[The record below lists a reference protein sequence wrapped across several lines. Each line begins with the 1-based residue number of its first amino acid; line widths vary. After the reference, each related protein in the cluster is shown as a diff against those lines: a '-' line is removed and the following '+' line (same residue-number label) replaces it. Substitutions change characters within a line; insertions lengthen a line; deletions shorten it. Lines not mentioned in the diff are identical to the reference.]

1 MNKKSN
7 QDNNI
12 FKWAT
17 KELSQDAIVAWL
29 LANPETDTAFVKS
42 LLKKKCPENFTIDD
56 IETQKNSIDVLVTI
70 KVDGEKQ
77 AIIIEDKTSTF
88 LHDNQML
95 RYIKTVA
102 DKRKYSKIYF
112 VLFKTGIVYSWEREE
127 FERQRDLI
135 EKGNKMFSLEK
146 LNDYYSKDKKLII
159 SGSYNKKEIDF
170 TNNIS
175 KIILSDIYTL
185 ENFNEFL
192 NENNI
197 DNAILGLIKSYYK
210 ENDTDKSNDKE
221 TKEKIYDMICAILEN
236 LKNKDREYTVRTII
250 PKGGGKRDY
259 DICIHCD
266 DYIKYK
272 EDNFNLIKPDKKSE
286 NYLILPFVRFV
297 KKDDESLKIEFSI
310 NYNIISDLKKL
321 HGYQPYLEMKKTF
334 SGLDWYESAQDDLRK
349 KYKEDP
355 KLVKRNKENQLKFIT
370 WTVDINNSIDKT
382 VVEENV
388 KSLIKYADEI
398 RNYLDQE

>member
-7 QDNNI
+7 KDNNI

-29 LANPETDTAFVKS
+29 LANSKTDTAFVKS
-42 LLKKKCPENFTIDD
+42 FLKKKCPENFTIED

-70 KVDGEKQ
+70 KVDGEEQ
-77 AIIIEDKTSTF
+77 AIIIEDKTNTF

-95 RYIKTVA
+95 RYIKTVT
-102 DKRKYSKIYF
+102 DKGEYSKIYF
-112 VLFKTGIVYSWEREE
+112 VLFKTGIVYGWESDE
-127 FERQRDLI
+127 FDRQRKLI
-135 EKGNKMFSLEK
+135 EEKENEMFSLEK

-170 TNNIS
+170 TNNNS

-185 ENFNEFL
+185 DNFKNFL
-192 NENNI
+192 TKNNT
-197 DNAILGLIKSYYK
+197 DNAILGLIKSYYE
-210 ENDTDKSNDKE
+210 ENDTDKSDDKE
-221 TKEKIYDMICAILEN
+221 AKEEIYKIICDS
-236 LKNKDREYTVRTII
+236 LKNKNREYAVRTII

-272 EDNFNLIKPDKKSE
+272 EDNFNLIKPVKKSE

-297 KKDDESLKIEFSI
+297 KKDDEPLKIEFSI

-334 SGLDWYESAQDDLRK
+334 SGLDWYKKAQDGLRQ

-370 WTVDINNSIDKT
+370 WTVDINDSIDKK
-382 VVEENV
+382 VVKENV
-388 KSLIKYADEI
+388 KLLIQYADGI
-398 RNYLDQE
+398 RNYLEQE

>member
-1 MNKKSN
+1 MNIKSN
-7 QDNNI
+7 RDNNI

-29 LANPETDTAFVKS
+29 LANSKTGTAFVKS
-42 LLKKKCPENFTIDD
+42 LLKKECPENFTIDD

-70 KVDGEKQ
+70 KVDGKKQ

-95 RYIKTVA
+95 RYIKTVT

-112 VLFKTGIVYSWEREE
+112 VLFKTGIVYRWERED
-127 FERQRDLI
+127 FNRQSKLI
-135 EKGNKMFSLEK
+135 EEKNKMFSLED

-159 SGSYNKKEIDF
+159 SGSYNKKIDF
-170 TNNIS
+170 TNNNS
-175 KIILSDIYTL
+175 KIILADIYTL
-185 ENFNEFL
+185 KDFKDFL
-192 NENNI
+192 KDNNI
-197 DNAILGLIKSYYK
+197 DDAIFGLIKNYYI
-210 ENDTDKSNDKE
+210 ENDTDKSDDKE
-221 TKEKIYDMICAILEN
+221 VKEGIYNIICDS
-236 LKNKDREYTVRTII
+236 LKNKNREYAVRTII

-272 EDNFNLIKPDKKSE
+272 EDNFNLIKPVKKSE

-334 SGLDWYESAQDDLRK
+334 SGLDWYERAQKGLRQM
-349 KYKEDP
+349 YEDKEDP

-382 VVEENV
+382 VIEENV
-388 KSLIKYADEI
+388 KSLIKYADDI

>member
-56 IETQKNSIDVLVTI
+56 IETQKNSIDILVTI
-70 KVDGEKQ
+70 KVDGKKQ
-77 AIIIEDKTSTF
+77 AIIIKDKTNTF

-95 RYIKTVA
+95 RYIKTVT

-112 VLFKTGIVYSWEREE
+112 VLFKTGIVYSWESDE
-127 FERQRDLI
+127 FDRQRRLI
-135 EKGNKMFSLEK
+135 ENENKMFSLEK

-197 DNAILGLIKSYYK
+197 DNAIFDLIKSYYK
-210 ENDTDKSNDKE
+210 ENDTDKSGDKN
-221 TKEKIYDMICAILEN
+221 TKEKIYNMICDS
-236 LKNKDREYTVRTII
+236 LKNENRKYTVRTII

-272 EDNFNLIKPDKKSE
+272 EDNFNLIKPVKKSE

-310 NYNIISDLKKL
+310 NYNILSDLKKL

-370 WTVDINNSIDKT
+370 WMVDINNSIDKT

>member
-42 LLKKKCPENFTIDD
+42 LLKEKCPENFTIDD
-56 IETQKNSIDVLVTI
+56 IETQKSSIDVLVTI
-70 KVDGEKQ
+70 KVDGKKQ

-95 RYIKTVA
+95 RYIKTVT

-112 VLFKTGIVYSWEREE
+112 VLFKTGIVYSWESEE
-127 FERQRDLI
+127 FKRQRGLI
-135 EKGNKMFSLEK
+135 ENENKMFSLED
-146 LNDYYSKDKKLII
+146 LNDYYKDKKLII
-159 SGSYNKKEIDF
+159 SGSYNKKIDF
-170 TNNIS
+170 TNNNS
-175 KIILSDIYTL
+175 KIILTDIYTL
-185 ENFNEFL
+185 KDFKDFL
-192 NENNI
+192 KDNNI
-197 DNAILGLIKSYYK
+197 DDAIFGLIKNYYI
-210 ENDTDKSNDKE
+210 ENDTDKSDDKE
-221 TKEKIYDMICAILEN
+221 AKEEIYKIICDS
-236 LKNKDREYTVRTII
+236 LKNKNREYAVRTII

-272 EDNFNLIKPDKKSE
+272 EDNSNLIKPGKKSD

-297 KKDDESLKIEFSI
+297 KKDDESLRIEFSI

-321 HGYQPYLEMKKTF
+321 HGYQPYLAMKKTF
-334 SGLDWYESAQDDLRK
+334 SELDWYEEAQDGLRQ
-349 KYKEDP
+349 KYSKDS
-355 KLVKRNKENQLKFIT
+355 KLVKGNKENQLKFIK
-370 WTVDINNSIDKT
+370 WTVDINDPIEKK

-388 KSLIKYADEI
+388 KMLIQYADEI

>member
-29 LANPETDTAFVKS
+29 LANSETGTAFVKS
-42 LLKKKCPENFTIDD
+42 LLKGKCPENFTIED

-70 KVDGEKQ
+70 EVDGKKQ
-77 AIIIEDKTSTF
+77 AIIIEDKTNTF

-102 DKRKYSKIYF
+102 DKTKYSKIYF
-112 VLFKTGIVYSWEREE
+112 VLFKTGIVYSWECEE

-135 EKGNKMFSLEK
+135 EKGNKMFSLEE
-146 LNDYYSKDKKLII
+146 LNDYYKDKKLII

-170 TNNIS
+170 TNNNS

-185 ENFNEFL
+185 EDFNEFL
-192 NENNI
+192 KENNT

-221 TKEKIYDMICAILEN
+221 IKEKIYDMICAILEN
-236 LKNKDREYTVRTII
+236 LKNKDENTLLEQLFQKVAEKEIMIFVFIVMII
-250 PKGGGKRDY
+250 
-259 DICIHCD
+259 
-266 DYIKYK
+266 
-272 EDNFNLIKPDKKSE
+272 
-286 NYLILPFVRFV
+286 
-297 KKDDESLKIEFSI
+297 
-310 NYNIISDLKKL
+310 
-321 HGYQPYLEMKKTF
+321 
-334 SGLDWYESAQDDLRK
+334 
-349 KYKEDP
+349 
-355 KLVKRNKENQLKFIT
+355 
-370 WTVDINNSIDKT
+370 
-382 VVEENV
+382 
-388 KSLIKYADEI
+388 
-398 RNYLDQE
+398 

>member
-29 LANPETDTAFVKS
+29 LANPETNTAFVKS

-70 KVDGEKQ
+70 KVDGKKQ
-77 AIIIEDKTSTF
+77 AIIIEDKTNTF

-95 RYIKTVA
+95 RYIKTVT

-112 VLFKTGIVYSWEREE
+112 VLFKTGIVYSWESDE
-127 FERQRDLI
+127 FDRQRRLI
-135 EKGNKMFSLEK
+135 ENENKMFSLEK

-197 DNAILGLIKSYYK
+197 DNAIFDLIKSYYK
-210 ENDTDKSNDKE
+210 ENDTDKSNDKK
-221 TKEKIYDMICAILEN
+221 TKEKIYKMICAILKN
-236 LKNKDREYTVRTII
+236 LKNEDREYTVRTII

-272 EDNFNLIKPDKKSE
+272 EDNFNLIKPVKKSE

-334 SGLDWYESAQDDLRK
+334 SGLEDRK
-349 KYKEDP
+349 
-355 KLVKRNKENQLKFIT
+355 
-370 WTVDINNSIDKT
+370 S
-382 VVEENV
+382 VV
-388 KSLIKYADEI
+388 
-398 RNYLDQE
+398 

>member
-29 LANPETDTAFVKS
+29 LANSETNTAFVKS
-42 LLKKKCPENFTIDD
+42 LLKKKCPENFKIKD

-70 KVDGEKQ
+70 EVDKEIQ
-77 AIIIEDKTSTF
+77 AIIIEDKTNTF

-95 RYIKTVA
+95 RYIKTVT
-102 DKRKYSKIYF
+102 DKGKYSKIYF

-127 FERQRDLI
+127 YTRQSELI
-135 EKGNKMFSLEK
+135 ENENKKFLSEE
-146 LNDYYSKDKKLII
+146 LNDYYKDTKLII

-170 TNNIS
+170 TNNNS

-192 NENNI
+192 KENNT
-197 DNAILGLIKSYYK
+197 DNAIFGLIKSYYK
-210 ENDTDKSNDKE
+210 ENDTDKSGDKN
-221 TKEKIYDMICAILEN
+221 TKEKIYNMICN
-236 LKNKDREYTVRTII
+236 SLKNENRKYTVRTII

-272 EDNFNLIKPDKKSE
+272 EDNFNLIKPVKKSE

-297 KKDDESLKIEFSI
+297 KKGDESLKIEFSI

-334 SGLDWYESAQDDLRK
+334 SGLDWYEKAQRGLRQ

-355 KLVKRNKENQLKFIT
+355 KSVKSNKENQLKFIT
-370 WTVDINNSIDKT
+370 WTVDINDSIDEK
-382 VVEENV
+382 VVKENV

>member
-29 LANPETDTAFVKS
+29 LANHETGTVFVKS
-42 LLKKKCPENFTIDD
+42 LLKKKCPENFTIED

-70 KVDGEKQ
+70 KVDGEQQ
-77 AIIIEDKTSTF
+77 AIIIEDKTNTF

-95 RYIKTVA
+95 RYIKTVT

-112 VLFKTGIVYSWEREE
+112 VLFKTGIVYRWESDE
-127 FERQRDLI
+127 FERQRGLI
-135 EKGNKMFSLEK
+135 EKENEMFSLED

-170 TNNIS
+170 TNNNS

-185 ENFNEFL
+185 EDFKKFL
-192 NENNI
+192 KENNT
-197 DNAILGLIKSYYK
+197 DNAIFDLIKSYYK
-210 ENDTDKSNDKE
+210 ENDTDKSNDKK
-221 TKEKIYDMICAILEN
+221 TKEEIYKMICDILGKE
-236 LKNKDREYTVRTII
+236 DREYAVRTII

-272 EDNFNLIKPDKKSE
+272 KDNFNLIKPDKKSE

-334 SGLDWYESAQDDLRK
+334 SGLDWYEKAQVGLRK

-355 KLVKRNKENQLKFIT
+355 KLVKSNKENQLKFIT
-370 WTVDINNSIDKT
+370 WTVDINDSIEK
-382 VVEENV
+382 NV